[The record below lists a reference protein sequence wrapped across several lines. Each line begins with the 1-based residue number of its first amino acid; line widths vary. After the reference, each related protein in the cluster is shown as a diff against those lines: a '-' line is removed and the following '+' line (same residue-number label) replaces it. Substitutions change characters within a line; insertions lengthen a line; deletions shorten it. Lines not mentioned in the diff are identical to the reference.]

1 MADDRPHSRSK
12 TRRIGRRDLGLQLLA
27 IYLLFVLP
35 IIIAA
40 VGFDLAGSQRLQ
52 ADVRAADL
60 ALARALALETESKLS
75 DALFTVEQM
84 ALHPAVLEADQA
96 GMLQLFEDI
105 ARARPDVNLIY
116 RLGPDGIMLFHFP
129 VGPGSTVGVD
139 FSFRDY
145 FQDARRANGA
155 VISKG
160 RISPTTEEPVTTT
173 VMPLRS
179 QDGSFLG
186 IVATNI
192 RLQSLSDTLSAIAAE
207 NPAGQSYQVSIIDSA
222 GQIIADR
229 DPQRLLGLLS
239 EDSPAV
245 VKDVLLG
252 REGSQVVPDAQG
264 VEWLSSFVPIPSGVW
279 GVIVSRPV
287 SIAFATA
294 NAFHRGL
301 LIAIGVIFFGGV
313 SFWLLLSRRVIQPLE
328 RLAAYSRTIAGSA
341 ELSQN
346 DQQDLARLSDR
357 PDQMGYL
364 VRSLQRMEQTIEE
377 RLTELSMLLET
388 SKAVVSSLEPD
399 TVLNRIVDQTTR
411 LTSAETCA
419 IVALDEKANE
429 FRIRASRGLSQS
441 YIQRLRIDPTEPNS
455 PSMRAIRSR
464 QPIQVED
471 TEDDPTFQLLRP
483 RARAEGYRALLAV
496 PLLTQHAAS
505 AVLLVYY
512 KEPHTF
518 SEREVSLV
526 WNFANHA
533 AMAIENAE
541 LYSRSDEQLQRQSR
555 RLESLYESMSDGV
568 ILEDMSGA
576 VLFCNQSMWDLTGL
590 KPEQRASLDA
600 RAIRERLLQ
609 SVLQPEETRTAID
622 AALLATGSQSVEW
635 GMLRGGNRLNLRLQT
650 FQVTDS
656 NGKLIGRGQFFQ
668 DITRDR
674 ELDRMKDSL
683 IATVSHELRTPLA
696 AIKGYVS
703 TLLAK
708 DVEWDAS
715 AQEEFLHV
723 ISQETDRLSNL
734 VDDLLDLSRIESG
747 SLNVQRSTCLLPNLV
762 QRALQSVHPKP
773 SLPPVVEIDPDLPAL
788 NVDARKI
795 EGVLRNLIE
804 NAIKYA
810 QTNSPLQISARLQ
823 DSCVHIRVEDDGPG
837 IPNEFADH
845 IFTPFF
851 RGEDGLKRDQSG
863 AGLGLSICRGFVRA
877 HGGEIWLEPRQRGTC
892 ITFSLPVEIE
902 AQDA

>member
-1 MADDRPHSRSK
+1 
-12 TRRIGRRDLGLQLLA
+12 LQLLA

-40 VGFDLAGSQRLQ
+40 AGFDLAGSRRLQ

-60 ALARALALETESKLS
+60 ALARALALETEAKLA

-84 ALHPAVLEADQA
+84 ALHPAVLEADEA
-96 GMLQLFEDI
+96 GMLMLFENI

-116 RLGPDGIMLFHFP
+116 RLGPDGIMLFHYP

-145 FQDARRANGA
+145 YQDARRASGA

-179 QDGSFLG
+179 EDGSFLG
-186 IVATNI
+186 VVATNI
-192 RLQSLSDTLSAIAAE
+192 RLQSLSNTLSAIAAE
-207 NPAGQSYQVSIIDSA
+207 NPAAQSYQVSIIDSA

-229 DPQRLLGLLS
+229 DPERLLDLS
-239 EDSPAV
+239 IEDSPGV
-245 VKDVLLG
+245 VNDVLLG
-252 REGSQVVPDAQG
+252 VEGSQVVEDADG
-264 VEWLSSFVPIPSGVW
+264 VEWLSSFVPIPSGGW

-301 LIAIGVIFFGGV
+301 LIAIGIIFVGGV

-328 RLAAYSRTIAGSA
+328 RLATYSRTIAGSA
-341 ELSQN
+341 ELSAA
-346 DQQDLARLSDR
+346 DELDLTRLAER

-399 TVLNRIVDQTTR
+399 IVLNRIVDQTTR
-411 LTSAETCA
+411 LTNADTCA
-419 IVALDEKANE
+419 IVALDEKLNE
-429 FRIRASRGLSQS
+429 FRIRASRGLSKS
-441 YIQRLRIDPTEPNS
+441 YIERLRIDPSEPNS

-471 TEDDPTFQLLRP
+471 TESDPTFRLLRP
-483 RARAEGYRALLAV
+483 RARGEGYRALLAV

-512 KEPHTF
+512 KHPHSF
-518 SEREVSLV
+518 SEREISLV

-541 LYSRSDEQLQRQSR
+541 LYSLSDEQLQRQSR
-555 RLESLYESMSDGV
+555 RLESLYESMADGV
-568 ILEDMSGA
+568 ILEDMAGE
-576 VLFCNQSMWDLTGL
+576 VLFCNQSMWDLTGIQ
-590 KPEQRASLDA
+590 PEQRAGLDA
-600 RAIRERLLQ
+600 RTIRERLLQ
-609 SVLQPEETRTAID
+609 AVPGRDATRAAIET
-622 AALLATGSQSVEW
+622 ALLATGSKSAEW
-635 GMLRGGNRLNLRLQT
+635 EMLREGKRVNLRLQT
-650 FQVTDS
+650 FEVTDS

-696 AIKGYVS
+696 AIKGYAT

-708 DVEWDAS
+708 DVHWDEA
-715 AQEEFLHV
+715 AQDEFLHI

-747 SLNVQRSTCLLPNLV
+747 SLNVQRSACLLPNLV
-762 QRALQSVHPKP
+762 QRALQSAHPKP
-773 SLPPVVEIDPDLPAL
+773 ASPPVLDFESDLPSL
-788 NVDARKI
+788 NIDARKI

-804 NAIKYA
+804 NAAKYA
-810 QTNSPLQISARLQ
+810 LTSAPLQISGRLI
-823 DSCVHIRVEDDGPG
+823 DSTVEVRVIDDGPG
-837 IPNEFADH
+837 IPAEFADN

-851 RGEDGLKRDQSG
+851 RGVDGLKRDQSG

-892 ITFSLPVEIE
+892 ITFSLPLDPEVNL
-902 AQDA
+902 A